1 MYCEQLHNVLLESLS
16 VYLYFALFFARQL
29 TLFVF
34 LVPDAKKGD
43 VEETHKMDKIMNSQQ
58 GDGDQR
64 PLYKESVASAT
75 DSRIPKLEDVRNE
88 NARVLNHVNEKV
100 KMAAWSKGNN
110 KNATYGYPNHLMFI
124 KEEGTSRRTNSLGKW
139 SNLQFRKDHKSY
151 YNYFIISLCISF
163 IFGLALGVFLMGST
177 QRIVRV
183 TTAVPRIVGVNGTVQ
198 EGLTRTL
205 NSYNEMD
212 RDENISQLK
221 SKKSKHLKVDGRF
234 SSVSFTGDNDKG
246 NHKYKKD
253 VYPKGMTEDMK
264 DILKDNKNGHHAHVI
279 NTAVAKNKS
288 IMYVPDKQT
297 VLYENIY
304 WGEEI
309 EQSLPQGYGSK
320 ASDIWEKYMDQAEVI
335 KMEIGCGRMQ
345 NRLVTFSD
353 GLQACVR
360 YRQNTDQIQGEIF
373 SFYVAKLLNL
383 TNLAPSVI
391 KIVDLKDDL
400 WKNVAND
407 VAVAQWNLNRAVV
420 LTQYIPSLESANIP
434 DIFKPSSRHLNKYD
448 VYKLSLKEN
457 DTVSKADALLDRLK
471 LKDFKKAMEKN
482 EVADFDHLEF
492 NLSKKTI
499 ESFVEL
505 AQWSDLI
512 VFDYL
517 TANLDRIVNNLFNF
531 QWNINIM
538 DGPAH
543 NLARKVDSGL
553 LLFLDNESGLLH
565 GYRLL
570 KKYNFYH
577 SLMLDNLCVF
587 RKSTVD
593 NLKKLFSSKDIGVK
607 LNDIFHRKNDA
618 VIRDILPPLPE
629 KNAKIL
635 HERIGKVLSQVTK
648 CEQNF
653 SLR

>member
-1 MYCEQLHNVLLESLS
+1 MENIINPLRKGGDKRP
-16 VYLYFALFFARQL
+16 FFK
-29 TLFVF
+29 
-34 LVPDAKKGD
+34 DYD
-43 VEETHKMDKIMNSQQ
+43 NHDN
-58 GDGDQR
+58 
-64 PLYKESVASAT
+64 
-75 DSRIPKLEDVRNE
+75 RIPTLDDVRNINVRLCKNTNDPPKIME
-88 NARVLNHVNEKV
+88 SSHGK
-100 KMAAWSKGNN
+100 KN
-110 KNATYGYPNHLMFI
+110 KLAFGYQNHLVNV
-124 KEEGTSRRTNSLGKW
+124 KEDEIRGQKPNY
-139 SNLQFRKDHKSY
+139 QFRKEHYSC
-151 YNYFIISLCISF
+151 YNYFFVSLCISF
-163 IFGLALGVFLMGST
+163 VFGLAIGVFLMAST
-177 QRIVRV
+177 QKIVKV
-183 TTAVPRIVGVNGTVQ
+183 TTVPRLVRINETVKD
-198 EGLTRTL
+198 GLTRTL
-205 NSYNEMD
+205 NSYKKIQTE
-212 RDENISQLK
+212 ENTIRIK
-221 SKKSKHLKVDGRF
+221 SKKAKNLKTDARYA
-234 SSVSFTGDNDKG
+234 SVSFTGENEKD

-264 DILKDNKNGHHAHVI
+264 DILKDNKNGKHKLVI
-279 NTAVAKNKS
+279 NAAVAKNAS
-288 IMYVPDKQT
+288 TNYIDNPHT
-297 VLYENIY
+297 VLYDNVY

-309 EQSLPQGYGSK
+309 EQSLPLGYDTKS
-320 ASDIWEKYMDQAEVI
+320 SEIWEKYMDQAEIV
-335 KMEIGCGRMQ
+335 KMETGCGRMQ

-383 TNLAPSVI
+383 TNLAPSVVR
-391 KIVDLKDDL
+391 IVDLRDDL

-407 VAVAQWNLNRAVV
+407 IATAQWSFNRAVV

-434 DIFKPSSRHLNKYD
+434 DVFKPTSRHLNKFD
-448 VYKLSLKEN
+448 VLKLSLREN
-457 DTVSKADALLDRLK
+457 DTVSKDNVLLNKLK
-471 LKDFKKAMEKN
+471 TKDFKKNVDKK
-482 EVADFDHLEF
+482 EVSDFDHLDL

-512 VFDYL
+512 IFDYL

-587 RKSTVD
+587 RRMTVD
-593 NLKKLFSSKDIGVK
+593 NLKKLFASKNVGVQ

-618 VIRDILPPLPE
+618 VIRDILPSLPE
-629 KNAKIL
+629 KNSKIL
-635 HERIGKVLSQVTK
+635 HERIGKVLSQIEK

-653 SLR
+653 SSR